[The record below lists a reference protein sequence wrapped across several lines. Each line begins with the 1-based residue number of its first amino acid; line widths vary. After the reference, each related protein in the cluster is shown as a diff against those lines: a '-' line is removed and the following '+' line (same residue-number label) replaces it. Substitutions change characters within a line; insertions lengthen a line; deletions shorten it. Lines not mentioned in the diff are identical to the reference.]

1 MITEDYVSF
10 DTARLLKEKGFKEWC
25 YKCYGIAVCH
35 KGVPL
40 SFDEECELK
49 DEGLEDEIEYV
60 EGGYLYDLGCDNRK
74 EDAKVYAAPTL
85 WVAMKW
91 LREKHNQNVTVK
103 AHNNV
108 ARLKTIYYAEVQNLS
123 VPAEKGFCV
132 NGCTFKDTYEE
143 ACEDAIKYCL
153 ENLI

>member
-10 DTARLLKEKGFKEWC
+10 ETAKLLKEKGFEGQCSVGQVCTEISHNEDSEWTTESEVTV
-25 YKCYGIAVCH
+25 GI
-35 KGVPL
+35 
-40 SFDEECELK
+40 
-49 DEGLEDEIEYV
+49 
-60 EGGYLYDLGCDNRK
+60 
-74 EDAKVYAAPTL
+74 PTL
-85 WVAMKW
+85 QMAIKW
-91 LREKHNQNVTVK
+91 LREKHNQNITVK

-123 VPAEKGFCV
+123 EPTEKGFCV

-143 ACEDAIKYCL
+143 ACESAIKYCL